1 MPWEKKQPE
10 VNIGVVGHVDHGKTT
25 LVQALT
31 GIWTARH
38 SEELKRGMTIKLGYA
53 DGNIAICEDMSP
65 PDAYTTEEIC
75 PSGSESKLLRRVSYV
90 DAPGHEALM
99 ATMLSGAMLMD
110 GAILVVAAN
119 EPCPQPQTVE
129 HLIALNA
136 IGIRNVVIVQNK
148 IDVVTR
154 ERALQN
160 YKEIKELV
168 KGTVAENAPIIPVSA
183 LHKTN
188 IDVLL
193 QSFQEHIPTPA
204 RDLSKP
210 PLMFIVRSFDV
221 NRPGTTFED
230 LVGGV
235 IGGSLIQGELKVGD
249 EISILPGVRVPV
261 GGSKTAYKYEPI
273 TTRIE
278 EIRFGELQTDNARPG
293 GLVAI
298 RTPLDPSLTKA
309 DSLVGNVVSHPD
321 HPPPIA
327 RILEVEYKVFERVV
341 GAKEMTKLPPLQPRE
356 NIVLTIG
363 TATRIGVVNKLSE
376 SRMTVELKDPVAV
389 WEKARIAVS
398 RRVLGRWRLAGWGV
412 VESVS

>member
-53 DGNIAICEDMSP
+53 DGNIAICEDMNP

-75 PSGSESKLLRRVSYV
+75 PNGSESKLLRRVSYV

-193 QSFQEHIPTPA
+193 QSFQERIPTPT

-221 NRPGTTFED
+221 NRPGTMFED

-278 EIRFGELQTDNARPG
+278 EIRFGELQVDKARPG
-293 GLVAI
+293 GLAAI

-321 HPPPIA
+321 HPPPVA
-327 RILEVEYKVFERVV
+327 KNLEIEYKVFERVV
-341 GAKEMTKLPPLQPRE
+341 GAKEMTKLPPLQLKE
-356 NIVLTIG
+356 SIVLTIG
-363 TATRIGVVNKLSE
+363 TATRIGTVSKLSE
-376 SRMTVELKDPVAV
+376 SRMMVELKDPVAV
-389 WEKARIAVS
+389 WEEARIAIS

>member
-235 IGGSLIQGELKVGD
+235 IGGSLIQGELRVGD

-341 GAKEMTKLPPLQPRE
+341 GAKEMTKLPPL
-356 NIVLTIG
+356 
-363 TATRIGVVNKLSE
+363 
-376 SRMTVELKDPVAV
+376 
-389 WEKARIAVS
+389 
-398 RRVLGRWRLAGWGV
+398 
-412 VESVS
+412 